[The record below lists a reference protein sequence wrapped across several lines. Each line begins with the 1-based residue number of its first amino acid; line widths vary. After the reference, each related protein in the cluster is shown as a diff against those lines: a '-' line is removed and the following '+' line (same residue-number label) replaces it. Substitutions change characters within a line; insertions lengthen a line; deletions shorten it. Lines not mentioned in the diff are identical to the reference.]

1 MNPNFPT
8 SKHPNE
14 QFCAYAPMEI
24 QDLPLRLSL
33 QCLFVGCW
41 VIGVIVA
48 WTIYKSRTSFPSWF
62 CPVALISLTVGF
74 GIIASYLWMIQ
85 HVTRLLNPPRAGEA
99 ALLWTLLVLS
109 VICTSSLHGF
119 APFRPH
125 ILSEYSQLPNSL
137 RFIGFNF
144 ILTGCSLLAIVS
156 MAVCF
161 FRGNPRGAL
170 AGLVVLA
177 GAMLIPNDDCPN
189 PFNAPWLGWL
199 GASPLMFLAN
209 AVVLLI
215 GYCGLNG
222 LRPGLSA
229 LLMGTIDCW
238 VLLLGLGHRS
248 HLIW

>member
-1 MNPNFPT
+1 MNTSRDTSSKSPT
-8 SKHPNE
+8 STSGP
-14 QFCAYAPMEI
+14 
-24 QDLPLRLSL
+24 QDQPLPLWLSL
-33 QCLFVGCW
+33 DSLLLGSW
-41 VIGVIVA
+41 VIGIIGA
-48 WTIYKSRTSFPSWF
+48 WTIYKSRAAFPPWF
-62 CPVALISLTVGF
+62 CPVALMSFAAGF
-74 GIIASYLWMIQ
+74 GMIAAYIWMI
-85 HVTRLLNPPRAGEA
+85 HHANIARPPAGRKQA
-99 ALLWTLLVLS
+99 IGLWTLLVLS

-125 ILSEYSQLPNSL
+125 IFSEYSQLPKSL

-156 MAVCF
+156 LAVCF
-161 FRGNPRGAL
+161 FRGHPRGAL

>member
-1 MNPNFPT
+1 M
-8 SKHPNE
+8 SI
-14 QFCAYAPMEI
+14 A
-24 QDLPLRLSL
+24 
-33 QCLFVGCW
+33 
-41 VIGVIVA
+41 
-48 WTIYKSRTSFPSWF
+48 
-62 CPVALISLTVGF
+62 VGF
-74 GIIASYLWMIQ
+74 GIIAGCLWMIQ
-85 HVTRLLNPPRAGEA
+85 HVTMVLNPPRAGEA

-109 VICTSSLHGF
+109 VICTSSLHSF

-156 MAVCF
+156 LAVCF
-161 FRGNPRGAL
+161 FRGHPRGAL